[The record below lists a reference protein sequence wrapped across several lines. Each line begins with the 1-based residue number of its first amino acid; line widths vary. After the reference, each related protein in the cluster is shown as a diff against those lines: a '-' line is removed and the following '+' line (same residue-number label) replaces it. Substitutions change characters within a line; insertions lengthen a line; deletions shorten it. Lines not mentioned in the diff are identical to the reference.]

1 MPRYILSNIAAFPK
15 PRGQLGKHGNITHS
29 ADPRYRAWQLAFKQ
43 RLAAQTL
50 DCFDGAYGYGFLLHM
65 PKKAGQQPD
74 IDNMMGGIM
83 DCLTRDKKDPDAHYW
98 LKDDNWRILSR
109 CYVVAVPA
117 TVTAQIG
124 LIVADTRIEYH
135 SNFLQDN

>member
-1 MPRYILSNIAAFPK
+1 MPRYILNLAPFPK

-29 ADPRYRAWQLAFKQ
+29 ADPRYRTWQLAFKQ

-50 DCFDGAYGYGFLLHM
+50 DNFDFAYGYGFIFSM

-74 IDNMMGGIM
+74 VDNLMGGIM
-83 DCLTRDKKDPDAHYW
+83 DCLTPHW
-98 LKDDNWRILSR
+98 LKDDNWRILNR
-109 CYVVAVPA
+109 CYIVAIPA
-117 TVTAQIG
+117 IVTAQIG
-124 LIVADTRIEYH
+124 LIICESRAEYH